1 MSADRPIGE
10 LLREWRHRR
19 NLSQLDLAIQA
30 EVSSRHVS
38 FVETGRTI
46 PSRPM
51 VLHLAEQLQVP
62 LRERNRLLVAAG
74 YAPVFQKRPLDA
86 PDLSA
91 AREALH
97 QILRG
102 HEPNPA
108 LVVDHCWNL
117 ILANSAVDVFLDG
130 VAPAL
135 LEPPVNM
142 MRLGL
147 HPDGFAPRLLNLEQV
162 RGFLLPRLARQ
173 VQRMGDPQLS
183 DLYAELVSYGVPEQ
197 LQPPDPADIALP
209 IRIRHR
215 GVERASSIRSPRSAP
230 LSTSR
235 SKRSRSRRTSPPTR
249 APRSHCAGEPTRTI
263 TVNHHNTSAQQTGRR
278 HRCRG
283 VADGPS
289 EAQKPSSRRS
299 P

>member
-1 MSADRPIGE
+1 MSADRPVGE

-19 NLSQLDLAIQA
+19 QLSRLDLAIQA
-30 EVSSRHVS
+30 GISSRHVS

-51 VLHLAEQLQVP
+51 VLHLAEHLQVP

-74 YAPVFQKRPLDA
+74 HAPVFRTRPLDD
-86 PDLSA
+86 PDLTA
-91 AREALH
+91 AREALQ

-117 ILANSAVDVFLDG
+117 LLANSAADVFLHG
-130 VAPAL
+130 VAPEL

-147 HPDGFAPRLLNLEQV
+147 HPDGFASRLLNLEQV

-173 VQRMGDPQLS
+173 VQRTGNPQLS
-183 DLYAELVSYGVPEQ
+183 DLYAELVSYGAPHTVE
-197 LQPPDPADIALP
+197 PPDPADIALP
-209 IRIRHR
+209 IRIRH
-215 GVERASSIRSPRSAP
+215 GGAE
-230 LSTSR
+230 LSFFN
-235 SKRSRSRRTSPPTR
+235 
-249 APRSHCAGEPTRTI
+249 TI
-263 TVNHHNTSAQQTGRR
+263 TTFGAAFDVTLEEIAVEVYFPANRATALALRAGTRSTTPNPAATEYCSTFPITARTGGS
-278 HRCRG
+278 C
-283 VADGPS
+283 S
-289 EAQKPSSRRS
+289 
-299 P
+299 